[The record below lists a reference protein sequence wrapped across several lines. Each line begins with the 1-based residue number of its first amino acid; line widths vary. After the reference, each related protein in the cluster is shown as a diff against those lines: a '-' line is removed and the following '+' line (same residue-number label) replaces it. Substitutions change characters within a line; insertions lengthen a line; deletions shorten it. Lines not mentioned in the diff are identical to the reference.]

1 MFRKV
6 AFLEISR
13 RSLLILFSL
22 NATKN
27 ELLTKFLKYDLKL
40 TENFQEV
47 ISAEVPYQNFTVLQ
61 AATLRVFKAPKAA
74 SMVEF
79 LSSEAGANGFSTE
92 YLLQTAAET
101 FQKGMHA
108 MKRTSSWM
116 FYFIINLERQKLKL
130 LKAK

>member
-1 MFRKV
+1 MTST
-6 AFLEISR
+6 EGPHQ
-13 RSLLILFSL
+13 
-22 NATKN
+22 
-27 ELLTKFLKYDLKL
+27 KF
-40 TENFQEV
+40 TN
-47 ISAEVPYQNFTVLQ
+47 LQ
-61 AATLRVFKAPKAA
+61 TAVLRVFKAPKVSA
-74 SMVEF
+74 MVEF